1 MIYNWKYIDVFQVN
15 NLNIIENLKSYINI
29 YLYKYNMNISKIT
42 KCVYKDYHLISRLR
56 LFINFL

>member
-42 KCVYKDYHLISRLR
+42 KCL
-56 LFINFL
+56 